1 MSMYCSECGAEI
13 NEKAEICPEC
23 GVRVSQSKGNTQTTD
38 LPTESG
44 LEENVAGA
52 LAYILGLLSGLFFY
66 VTEDDNDFVRFHA
79 LQSIIFSVTAFILYW
94 VLNTLMFSLIF
105 SPGMWTTGGSMLF
118 SLFSLVTSLLS
129 LALLGVWVFLMYK
142 AYNGERYKLPIIGDL
157 AEQNS

>member
-13 NEKAEICPEC
+13 NEKAEMCPEC
-23 GVRVSQSKGNTQTTD
+23 GVRVSSKGGNQTTD

-52 LAYILGLLSGLFFY
+52 LAYILGLVSGLFFY

-79 LQSIIFSVTAFILYW
+79 LQSIIFSVGAFILYW
-94 VLNTLMFSLIF
+94 VLNTLMFSLFFGPRMFI
-105 SPGMWTTGGSMLF
+105 TGGGVLF
-118 SLFSLVTSLLS
+118 SLFSLVTSLIS

-142 AYNGERYKLPIIGDL
+142 AYNGERYKLPVVGGL

>member
-23 GVRVSQSKGNTQTTD
+23 GVRASQSKSREID
-38 LPTESG
+38 SPTESG

-52 LAYILGLLSGLFFY
+52 LAYILGLLSGLFFF

-79 LQSIIFSVTAFILYW
+79 LQSIIFSVGAFILYW
-94 VLNTLMFSLIF
+94 VLNTLMFSFFFGPRMLI
-105 SPGMWTTGGSMLF
+105 TGGGVLF
-118 SLFSLVTSLLS
+118 SLFSLLTSLIS

-142 AYNGERYKLPIIGDL
+142 AYNGERYKLPIIGGL